1 MIPVQESNR
10 RVRFSHIGISL
21 AESETI
27 YGILNGTFHVLEE
40 DQENFFNDT
49 SAVGSIKFS
58 FPYPFSDPFF
68 DLFSEGWYQ
77 IKHVLKDMK
86 RRRNKDLEVQF
97 YFDGLL
103 RDEGVVH
110 FGLIFQLKNLNQH
123 EFEMAIEKI
132 EYQVD
137 TITMELFK
145 KREAGPTY
153 TYTYNV
159 AKRRWIRRSEPN
171 ETRAG
176 GNVKHEC

>member
-1 MIPVQESNR
+1 MQESSR

-110 FGLIFQLKNLNQH
+110 FSLIFQLKNLNQH

>member
-1 MIPVQESNR
+1 MQESSR

-103 RDEGVVH
+103 SDEGVVH

>member
-1 MIPVQESNR
+1 MQESSR

-49 SAVGSIKFS
+49 SSAGSIKFS

-97 YFDGLL
+97 CFDGLL

-145 KREAGPTY
+145 KREGGPTP

-159 AKRRWIRRSEPN
+159 AKRRWIRQSEPY

>member
-1 MIPVQESNR
+1 MIRVQESSR

-40 DQENFFNDT
+40 DHEILFNDT
-49 SAVGSIKFS
+49 SGAASIKFS

-68 DLFSEGWYQ
+68 ELFSEGWYQ

-97 YFDGLL
+97 YFDGFL

-110 FGLIFQLKNLNQH
+110 LGLIFRIKNLNQH
-123 EFEMAIEKI
+123 EFEMALEKI
-132 EYQVD
+132 EFQVD
-137 TITMELFK
+137 TITMELV
-145 KREAGPTY
+145 EIQDGPPTFEY
-153 TYTYNV
+153 AYNV
-159 AKRRWIRRSEPN
+159 PKRKWIRQKGPYK
-171 ETRAG
+171 T
-176 GNVKHEC
+176 

>member
-1 MIPVQESNR
+1 MQESSR

-49 SAVGSIKFS
+49 STAGSIKFS

-145 KREAGPTY
+145 KREAGPMY
-153 TYTYNV
+153 TYIYNV
-159 AKRRWIRRSEPN
+159 AKRRWIRRSEPY

>member
-1 MIPVQESNR
+1 
-10 RVRFSHIGISL
+10 VRFSHVGISL

-97 YFDGLL
+97 HFDGLL